1 MHRPN
6 PVQSV
11 AQQRQQF
18 STPPVQQ
25 FQTQPAR
32 QIQQSLSAMLP
43 EPPRPADDLAEEIYV
58 RLVAGQYLDSNY
70 STKLEASHLREL
82 ALAAQLAATTYFKTL
97 EESTNN
103 G

>member
-11 AQQRQQF
+11 TQQRQQF
-18 STPPVQQ
+18 ST
-25 FQTQPAR
+25 QPAR
-32 QIQQSLSAMLP
+32 RVQQSLSSMLP

-70 STKLEASHLREL
+70 NTKLEAAHLREL
-82 ALAAQLAATTYFKTL
+82 ARAAQTAATTYFKTL